1 MAKKRNVKKTAIKAV
16 RSFALGIGRRFPALK
31 DTVRAQLLAARA
43 RRYRSLWR
51 SEPVDPSVAVF
62 ESMEARGYSC
72 SPRALYR
79 AMLHDPRFDGV
90 EKIWALRGPMVRAL
104 QQRGG
109 YDIRGLAEP
118 ASGSTVPDDL
128 DTVLGATA
136 LEELRHAVIVP
147 WRSAEYRRSYARAAL
162 WTTNTVLPAYLVPR
176 PGQTYLQTWHGTP
189 LKRLGCDIDADTS
202 GSAGLSVRDIHARY
216 RREGARFTWLLSPSR
231 YATDRFVSAFDL
243 AATGRTGAV
252 IEEGYPR
259 NDFMSTFTPEDA
271 ARIKS
276 RLGVPAGKKVLLY
289 APTWRE
295 NQHVAGVGYTLENAV
310 DFAAMRAALGDD
322 YVVLFR
328 AHCLI
333 SRGLDLSSYDGF
345 VVDVSTIDDINDL
358 YVIAD
363 VLITDYSSVFFD
375 YSNLRRPVLFFMH
388 DLEQYAGR
396 VRGLYL
402 GLDEL
407 PGPVAQTTADLI
419 AAVRA
424 AETPSAEAVERLE
437 RFRERFAPLDDGHAG
452 ERVLGRMLA
461 GGAIRAKTDTIREG
475 GGTAS

>member
-1 MAKKRNVKKTAIKAV
+1 MAKRSIKKTVSKAT
-16 RSFALGIGRRFPALK
+16 RSFALGMGRRFPALK
-31 DTVRAQLLAARA
+31 ATVRAQLLAARE
-43 RRYRSLWR
+43 RGYRSLWR
-51 SEPVDPSVAVF
+51 SVPVDPSVAVF

-72 SPRALYR
+72 SPHALYR
-79 AMLHDPRFDGV
+79 AMLNDPRFDGV

-104 QQRGG
+104 EKRGG
-109 YDIRGLAEP
+109 YDIRGLAELAP
-118 ASGSTVPDDL
+118 GPTLADDL
-128 DTVLGATA
+128 ETVLGATA

-162 WTTNTVLPAYLVPR
+162 WSTNTVLPAYLVPR
-176 PGQTYLQTWHGTP
+176 PGQTYLQAWHGTP
-189 LKRLGCDIDADTS
+189 LKRLGCDIDAEAS

-243 AATGRTGAV
+243 AATGRTGAI

-259 NDFMSTFTPEDA
+259 NDFLHTFTPGDA
-271 ARIKS
+271 ARIKA
-276 RLGVPAGKKVLLY
+276 RLGVPAGKKVILY

-310 DFAAMRAALGDD
+310 DFGAMRAALGDD

-333 SRGLDLSSYDGF
+333 SRGLDLSPYDGF
-345 VVDVSTIDDINDL
+345 VVDVSAIDDINDL
-358 YVIAD
+358 YAIAD

-375 YSNLRRPVLFFMH
+375 YANLRRPVLFFMD
-388 DLEQYAGR
+388 DLEQYAGQ

-402 GLDEL
+402 DLDEL
-407 PGPVAQTTADLI
+407 PGPVVHTTADLI

-424 AETPSAEAVERLE
+424 AENPSAEAVERLE
-437 RFRERFAPLDDGHAG
+437 RFRERFACLDDGHAS

-461 GGAIRAKTDTIREG
+461 EGAIRPKTDSAREG